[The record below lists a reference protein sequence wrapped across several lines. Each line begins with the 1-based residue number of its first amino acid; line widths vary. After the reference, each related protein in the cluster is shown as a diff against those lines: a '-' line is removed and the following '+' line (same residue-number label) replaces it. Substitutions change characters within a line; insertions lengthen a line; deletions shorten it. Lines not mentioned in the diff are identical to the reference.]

1 MGYLIFMSILLVAA
15 VAGMVVKV
23 PEGLQTAKRVV
34 IGLVIIGGCAVG
46 ATGAFQYNDAGYCQH
61 IQTVAGTEGS
71 TCTLGWYFQGWGTS
85 TAWPHFI
92 TIAHSLDEG
101 QGGSSIS
108 RPYPV
113 RMSDNWAGD
122 VTQTTRFGIPQD
134 EIQFLKMHNDF
145 RSVARLITTTL
156 QPAVTSSLDS
166 VANTFSMEEY
176 YAGGQRDQFKTEY
189 RNAVVK
195 GRAKV
200 KQGITYKNSSDQ
212 APGGQA
218 PNDLDS
224 SQDSNLGG
232 TKVRTIKMVQQLDD
246 SGNVIREKH
255 NYTTYGITVSSA
267 IIENLDPDDKFE
279 QQIQARKDAAS
290 RRIVAQEERREQEEL
305 RLLAIQTGE
314 TNIATKQASAR
325 VVQIEKTTNAETAK
339 KLALIVAERIKEE
352 AAVARDTSAINLE
365 KAKIDAEAVIVT
377 ADADAYERE
386 ALLASDNGLK
396 LKLDALVRMNADAMK
411 ALATKPVP
419 STVVYTGTSENGAL
433 GANNEIENIA
443 TTQMLKNL
451 KALDLDINVKAAP
464 KK

>member
-1 MGYLIFMSILLVAA
+1 
-15 VAGMVVKV
+15 
-23 PEGLQTAKRVV
+23 
-34 IGLVIIGGCAVG
+34 
-46 ATGAFQYNDAGYCQH
+46 
-61 IQTVAGTEGS
+61 
-71 TCTLGWYFQGWGTS
+71 
-85 TAWPHFI
+85 
-92 TIAHSLDEG
+92 
-101 QGGSSIS
+101 
-108 RPYPV
+108 
-113 RMSDNWAGD
+113 MSDNWAGD

-224 SQDSNLGG
+224 SQDDSNLGG